1 MEKITPTAN
10 TSLKD
15 LIKQHGYTQKSF
27 AKALKIAL
35 STLTY
40 YISGENLPGLQIL
53 ADMCRLLDE
62 SPKTV
67 MKSLGIDVTG
77 IPNDEESTD

>member
-1 MEKITPTAN
+1 MNEDTITTDK
-10 TSLKD
+10 SLKD
-15 LIKQHGYTQKSF
+15 LIEQHGYTQKSF
-27 AKALKIAL
+27 AKALNRAY
-35 STLTY
+35 STVQFY
-40 YISGENLPGLQIL
+40 VAGQKKPGCEIL

-77 IPNDEESTD
+77 IPNDVESTD

>member
-1 MEKITPTAN
+1 MEQDVCTTDR
-10 TSLKD
+10 SLKN

-27 AKALKIAL
+27 ARALNKAL
-35 STLTY
+35 STVTF
-40 YISGENLPGLQIL
+40 YISGEKMPTAPVI

-77 IPNDEESTD
+77 IPDDHIDDE